1 MSIDATHPF
10 DAVSLGLTAS
20 QQVSVVLWRSGAT
33 QTVSVTV
40 GTVGPSSG

>member
-1 MSIDATHPF
+1 
-10 DAVSLGLTAS
+10 
-20 QQVSVVLWRSGAT
+20 VVLWRSGAT